1 MLHAVVMAGG
11 SGTRFWPLSR
21 ERRPKQLLAL
31 GGGRPMIVETVERL
45 IGLVPAARVRVI
57 TNAAYADVVRAALP
71 GVPARSVVPEPVGR
85 DTAACIGLASALVV
99 MEDADATIAVLP
111 ADHVVSPA
119 AEFRAAIAAAAR
131 AVESRPDA
139 LVTFGV
145 KPTTP
150 ATGFGYIE
158 RGAAVEQ
165 DGAAD
170 ESDGHVLHRVA
181 RFREKPDLATAR
193 EFVASGRHLWNA
205 GIFVF
210 SARAMLARIEKHLPA
225 LGAAL
230 PALANAYRANG
241 TIDAAAYGRL
251 PKISIDYGVL
261 EKDANVLVMEATFAW
276 DDVGSLAALA
286 RVVPRDADANH
297 VVGTATTL
305 DASGNIVVAGAN
317 HEIALIGVKDL
328 IVVHT
333 DDATLVCR
341 REDAERVKE
350 LVAKLKAAGKT
361 RLE

>member
-31 GGGRPMIVETVERL
+31 SGKRPMIVETVERL
-45 IGLVPAARVRVI
+45 IGLVPAERVRVV
-57 TNAAYADVVRAALP
+57 TNAAYADAVRAALP
-71 GVPARSVVPEPVGR
+71 GVPARSVVPEPLGR
-85 DTAACIGLASALVV
+85 DTAAAIGLACALVLV
-99 MEDADATIAVLP
+99 EDEDAIIAALP

-119 AEFRAAIAAAAR
+119 AEFRAALGAAAR
-131 AVESRPDA
+131 VVEKRSDR

-145 KPTTP
+145 KPTSP

-158 RGAAVEQ
+158 RGAPVEAPGDDAVR
-165 DGAAD
+165 A
-170 ESDGHVLHRVA
+170 LHSVA

-210 SARAMLARIEKHLPA
+210 SARAMLARIEKHIPA
-225 LGAAL
+225 LGAQL
-230 PALANAYRANG
+230 PALANAYRASG

-261 EKDANVLVMEATFAW
+261 EKDKDIVVMEATFAW

-286 RVVPRDADANH
+286 RVVPQDGEKNH
-297 VVGTATTL
+297 VTGSATLL
-305 DASGNIVVAGAN
+305 DATGNIVVAGTN
-317 HEIALIGVKDL
+317 HEVALIGVKDL